1 MNLTSKQ
8 RAELRGDAHQ
18 LTAKVHLGKEGLT
31 PALVDALDE
40 TLRTHELVKVQLNRM
55 ADAKPKDAAAALAE
69 ATGAEVVQVIGRTVT
84 LYRHNPDLA
93 RKPGA
98 PEPWKD
104 R

>member
-1 MNLTSKQ
+1 MSMSGKQ
-8 RAELRGDAHQ
+8 RAELRGDAHH

-31 PALVDALDE
+31 PALIDALDE

-55 ADAKPKDAAAALAE
+55 ADAKPKDAASALAG
-69 ATGAEVVQVIGRTVT
+69 AAGAEVVQVIGRTVT
-84 LYRHNPDLA
+84 LYRHNPDLD

-98 PEPWKD
+98 PPPWKD

>member
-1 MNLTSKQ
+1 MSMTSKR
-8 RAELRGDAHQ
+8 RAELRGDAHH

-55 ADAKPKDAAAALAE
+55 ADAKPKDAAAALAD
-69 ATGAEVVQVIGRTVT
+69 AAGAEVVQVIGRTVT
-84 LYRHNPDLA
+84 LYRHNPDLE

-98 PEPWKD
+98 LPPWKD